1 MAGKLA
7 EPLTTQE
14 AKQRLRYAVSE
25 AGFSAW
31 VTREPLRA
39 VALGL
44 LAGILLGGSPRV
56 QDLVL
61 RILK

>member
-1 MAGKLA
+1 MAGKQA
-7 EPLTTQE
+7 EPLTTEE
-14 AKQRLRYAVSE
+14 AKLRLRCAVRE

-31 VTREPLRA
+31 VQREPLRA

-61 RILK
+61 RALK

>member
-1 MAGKLA
+1 MAGKQA
-7 EPLTTQE
+7 QPLTTEE
-14 AKQRLRYAVSE
+14 AKQQLHGAVRE

-31 VTREPLRA
+31 VQREPLRA

-56 QDLVL
+56 QELVL
-61 RILK
+61 RFLK